1 MIVYTKR
8 GEYNVS
14 KPNRIRLTQRQGITK
29 MLKADRD
36 QILGNLQGDD
46 RKNFR
51 TFIDDYRAKRKALSG
66 GQMPA
71 REMLEAVG
79 ADLSPIL
86 RQAME
91 AVVARDE
98 MGPHVGDVPP
108 DFDLKLMGSGKRVR
122 LSSFKG
128 QRPVAL
134 IFGSY
139 T

>member
-1 MIVYTKR
+1 
-8 GEYNVS
+8 
-14 KPNRIRLTQRQGITK
+14 

-36 QILGNLQGDD
+36 QVMGKLQEDD
-46 RKNFR
+46 RKQFR
-51 TFIDDYRAKRKALSG
+51 QFITDYRSKRKAAFG

-71 REMLEAVG
+71 REMLNTVG
-79 ADLSPIL
+79 PDLTAIL

-98 MGPHVGDVPP
+98 MGPHVGDSPP
-108 DFDLKLMGSGKRVR
+108 DFNLNRLGTDERVR
-122 LSSFKG
+122 LSNFKG
-128 QRPVAL
+128 IRPVAL

>member
-1 MIVYTKR
+1 
-8 GEYNVS
+8 
-14 KPNRIRLTQRQGITK
+14 

-36 QILGNLQGDD
+36 QIMGTLGDED
-46 RKNFR
+46 RKQFR
-51 TFIDDYRAKRKALSG
+51 QFITDYRSQRKAVSS

-71 REMLEAVG
+71 REMLDAVG
-79 ADLSPIL
+79 TDLALNL

-98 MGPHVGDVPP
+98 MGPHVGDSPP
-108 DFDLKLMGSGKRVR
+108 DFNLKRLGSDQRVR

-128 QRPVAL
+128 KRPVAL

>member
-1 MIVYTKR
+1 
-8 GEYNVS
+8 
-14 KPNRIRLTQRQGITK
+14 

-36 QILGNLQGDD
+36 QVMGKLQEEG
-46 RKNFR
+46 RKQFR
-51 TFIDDYRAKRKALSG
+51 QFITDYRTKRKAVSG

-71 REMLEAVG
+71 REMLDAVG
-79 ADLSPIL
+79 ADLTDTL

-98 MGPHVGDVPP
+98 MGPHAGDSPP
-108 DFDLKLMGSGKRVR
+108 DFNLKRLGTDERVR
-122 LSSFKG
+122 LSDFKG
-128 QRPVAL
+128 VRPVAL

>member
-1 MIVYTKR
+1 
-8 GEYNVS
+8 
-14 KPNRIRLTQRQGITK
+14 

-36 QILGNLQGDD
+36 KVMGKLQDDD
-46 RKNFR
+46 RKRFR
-51 TFIDDYRAKRKALSG
+51 QFIADYRSKRKAVSG

-71 REMLEAVG
+71 REMLDAVG
-79 ADLSPIL
+79 ADLTAIL

-98 MGPHVGDVPP
+98 MGPHVGEVPT
-108 DFDLKLMGSGKRVR
+108 DFNLKRVGSEDRVR

-128 QRPVAL
+128 KKPVAL

>member
-1 MIVYTKR
+1 
-8 GEYNVS
+8 
-14 KPNRIRLTQRQGITK
+14 

-36 QILGNLQGDD
+36 QIMENLSEDD
-46 RKNFR
+46 RKQFR
-51 TFIDDYRAKRKALSG
+51 EFIDDYWAKRKASSG

-79 ADLSPIL
+79 DGLTDVA
-86 RQAME
+86 RQAMK
-91 AVVARDE
+91 AVVQRDE
-98 MGPHVGDVPP
+98 MGPHAGDVPP
-108 DFDLKLMGSGKRVR
+108 DFNLKLMGSEDRVR

-128 QRPVAL
+128 QKPVAL

>member
-1 MIVYTKR
+1 
-8 GEYNVS
+8 
-14 KPNRIRLTQRQGITK
+14 

-36 QILGNLQGDD
+36 QIMENLSEGD
-46 RKNFR
+46 RKQFR
-51 TFIDDYRAKRKALSG
+51 EFIDEYRAKRKASSG
-66 GQMPA
+66 DQMPA

-79 ADLSPIL
+79 DGLTDVA

-91 AVVARDE
+91 AVVQRDE
-98 MGPHVGDVPP
+98 MGPHAGDVPP
-108 DFDLKLMGSGKRVR
+108 NFNLKLMGSENRVR

-128 QRPVAL
+128 QKPVAL

>member
-1 MIVYTKR
+1 
-8 GEYNVS
+8 
-14 KPNRIRLTQRQGITK
+14 

-36 QILGNLQGDD
+36 QIMESLQDEE
-46 RKNFR
+46 RKQFR
-51 TFIDDYRAKRKALSG
+51 QFIDDYRAKRKAASG

-71 REMLEAVG
+71 REMLDAVG
-79 ADLSPIL
+79 GDLTGIA

-91 AVVARDE
+91 AVALRDE
-98 MGPHVGDVPP
+98 MGPHVGEVPM
-108 DFDLKLMGSGKRVR
+108 DFNLKRVGTEDRVR

-128 QRPVAL
+128 KKPVAL

>member
-1 MIVYTKR
+1 MSPNLT
-8 GEYNVS
+8 E
-14 KPNRIRLTQRQGITK
+14 PNRILLTKGQGNTK

-36 QILGNLQGDD
+36 QIMENLSDDD
-46 RKNFR
+46 RKQFR
-51 TFIDDYRAKRKALSG
+51 QFIDDYRAKRKAASG

-71 REMLEAVG
+71 WEMLDAVG
-79 ADLSPIL
+79 GDLTGIL

-91 AVVARDE
+91 AVVLRDE

-108 DFDLKLMGSGKRVR
+108 DFNLKRMGSEERVR

-128 QRPVAL
+128 ERPVAL

>member
-1 MIVYTKR
+1 
-8 GEYNVS
+8 
-14 KPNRIRLTQRQGITK
+14 

-36 QILGNLQGDD
+36 QIMSNLQEEE
-46 RKNFR
+46 RKQFR
-51 TFIDDYRAKRKALSG
+51 QFIDEYREKRKASSSS
-66 GQMPA
+66 QMPA
-71 REMLEAVG
+71 REMLDAAG
-79 ADLSPIL
+79 ADLDGIL

-98 MGPHVGDVPP
+98 MGPHVGDAPP
-108 DFDLKLMGSGKRVR
+108 DFNLKRLGSDERVR

-128 QRPVAL
+128 KRPVAL

>member
-1 MIVYTKR
+1 
-8 GEYNVS
+8 
-14 KPNRIRLTQRQGITK
+14 

-36 QILGNLQGDD
+36 KVMGKLQEND
-46 RKNFR
+46 RKRFR
-51 TFIDDYRAKRKALSG
+51 QFITEYRSKRKAVSAG
-66 GQMPA
+66 RMPA
-71 REMLEAVG
+71 REMLHAVG
-79 ADLSPIL
+79 ADLTAIL

-98 MGPHVGDVPP
+98 MGPHVGDSPP
-108 DFDLKLMGSGKRVR
+108 DFNLKRMGGDERVR

-128 QRPVAL
+128 IRPVAL

>member
-1 MIVYTKR
+1 
-8 GEYNVS
+8 
-14 KPNRIRLTQRQGITK
+14 
-29 MLKADRD
+29 MLKAERDR
-36 QILGNLQGDD
+36 ILGNLQGED
-46 RKNFR
+46 RKQFR
-51 TFIDDYRAKRKALSG
+51 RFIDDYRTKRKAASG

-71 REMLEAVG
+71 REMLDAVG
-79 ADLSPIL
+79 ADLTDIL

-98 MGPHVGDVPP
+98 MGPHVGEVPP
-108 DFDLKLMGSGKRVR
+108 DFNLKLTGSEERVR

>member
-1 MIVYTKR
+1 MGHHEKA
-8 GEYNVS
+8 
-14 KPNRIRLTQRQGITK
+14 K
-29 MLKADRD
+29 MLKSDRD
-36 QILGNLQGDD
+36 QIMEQLQGAD
-46 RKNFR
+46 RKQFR
-51 TFIDDYRAKRKALSG
+51 RFIDDYREKRKATTG

-71 REMLEAVG
+71 REMLDAVG
-79 ADLSPIL
+79 GDLTGIL

-98 MGPHVGDVPP
+98 MGPHVGDAPP
-108 DFDLKLMGSGKRVR
+108 DFELKLMGSEERVR

>member
-1 MIVYTKR
+1 
-8 GEYNVS
+8 
-14 KPNRIRLTQRQGITK
+14 

-36 QILGNLQGDD
+36 QIMESLQDEE
-46 RKNFR
+46 RKQFR
-51 TFIDDYRAKRKALSG
+51 QFIDDYRAKRKAASG

-71 REMLEAVG
+71 REMLDAVG
-79 ADLSPIL
+79 GDLTGIA

-91 AVVARDE
+91 AVALRDE
-98 MGPHVGDVPP
+98 MGPHVGEVPT
-108 DFDLKLMGSGKRVR
+108 DFNLKRVGSEDRVR

-128 QRPVAL
+128 KKPVAL

>member
-1 MIVYTKR
+1 
-8 GEYNVS
+8 
-14 KPNRIRLTQRQGITK
+14 

-36 QILGNLQGDD
+36 QIMAQLQGED
-46 RKNFR
+46 RQKLR
-51 TFIDDYRAKRKALSG
+51 RFIDDYRTKRKAASA

-71 REMLEAVG
+71 REMLDAVG
-79 ADLSPIL
+79 ADLTDIL

-91 AVVARDE
+91 SLVARDE

-108 DFDLKLMGSGKRVR
+108 DFNLKRMGSEERVL
-122 LSSFKG
+122 LSGFKD
-128 QRPVAL
+128 QKPVAL

>member
-1 MIVYTKR
+1 
-8 GEYNVS
+8 
-14 KPNRIRLTQRQGITK
+14 
-29 MLKADRD
+29 MLKRDRD
-36 QILGNLQGDD
+36 QIMGNLGDED
-46 RKNFR
+46 RKQFR
-51 TFIDDYRAKRKALSG
+51 QFITDYRSKRRAVSG

-71 REMLEAVG
+71 REMLDEVG
-79 ADLSPIL
+79 TDLALNL
-86 RQAME
+86 RRAME

-98 MGPHVGDVPP
+98 MGPHVGDSPP
-108 DFDLKLMGSGKRVR
+108 DFDLKRLGSDERVR

>member
-1 MIVYTKR
+1 
-8 GEYNVS
+8 
-14 KPNRIRLTQRQGITK
+14 

-36 QILGNLQGDD
+36 QIMEQLQEKE
-46 RKNFR
+46 RKQFR
-51 TFIDDYRAKRKALSG
+51 QFIDDYRSKGKAAAG

-71 REMLEAVG
+71 REMLDAVSG
-79 ADLSPIL
+79 DLTGLL
-86 RQAME
+86 RQAMV

-108 DFDLKLMGSGKRVR
+108 DFNLKRMGSEERVR
-122 LSSFKG
+122 LSSFKD
-128 QRPVAL
+128 QKPVAL

>member
-1 MIVYTKR
+1 
-8 GEYNVS
+8 
-14 KPNRIRLTQRQGITK
+14 

-36 QILGNLQGDD
+36 QIMAHLKDEE
-46 RKNFR
+46 RKQFR
-51 TFIDDYRAKRKALSG
+51 QFIDDYRSKRKAASG

-71 REMLEAVG
+71 REMLDAVG
-79 ADLSPIL
+79 AEMASNL

-91 AVVARDE
+91 AVVLRDE

-108 DFDLKLMGSGKRVR
+108 DFDLKRMGSEERVR
-122 LSSFKG
+122 LSGFKD

>member
-1 MIVYTKR
+1 
-8 GEYNVS
+8 
-14 KPNRIRLTQRQGITK
+14 

-36 QILGNLQGDD
+36 QIMANLQDED
-46 RKNFR
+46 RKQFR
-51 TFIDDYRAKRKALSG
+51 QFIDDYRTKRKTATS

-71 REMLEAVG
+71 REMLDAMG
-79 ADLSPIL
+79 ASLKPIL

-98 MGPHVGDVPP
+98 MGPQVGEVPR
-108 DFDLKLMGSGKRVR
+108 DFHLKLSGSEDRVQ

>member
-1 MIVYTKR
+1 
-8 GEYNVS
+8 
-14 KPNRIRLTQRQGITK
+14 

-36 QILGNLQGDD
+36 QIMENLSEDD
-46 RKNFR
+46 RKQFR
-51 TFIDDYRAKRKALSG
+51 EFIDDYRAKRKASSG

-79 ADLSPIL
+79 DGLTDVA

-91 AVVARDE
+91 TVVQRDE
-98 MGPHVGDVPP
+98 MGPHAGDVPP
-108 DFDLKLMGSGKRVR
+108 NFNLRLMGSENRVR

-128 QRPVAL
+128 QKPVAL

>member
-1 MIVYTKR
+1 
-8 GEYNVS
+8 
-14 KPNRIRLTQRQGITK
+14 

-36 QILGNLQGDD
+36 QIMENLSEGD
-46 RKNFR
+46 RKQFR
-51 TFIDDYRAKRKALSG
+51 EFIDEYRAKRKASSG

-79 ADLSPIL
+79 DGLTDVA

-91 AVVARDE
+91 AVVQRDE
-98 MGPHVGDVPP
+98 MGPHAGDVPP
-108 DFDLKLMGSGKRVR
+108 NFNLKLMGSENRVR

-128 QRPVAL
+128 QKPVAL